1 MFCTEDP
8 PAGEHIEQRWQELIG
23 LAVLAEESGY
33 GLVGLPEH
41 HMLDSGHLA
50 APLVALGAFAARTSS
65 VRLAT
70 IATVAT
76 FWDPIRLAEEAAMV
90 DILSGGRLTLGVA
103 LGNYEPENRLFGVP
117 PGRQVSRFVETVEI
131 LKMAARG
138 DPVSSAGEHY
148 TYDNVKVTPRP
159 VQRPVPIWVGAMS
172 MNGARRAA
180 RLGLPLI
187 LDCANRIERVRPWIQ
202 AYRQTCAEHGTRA
215 YVVLP
220 RYAWLEAEP
229 GDAERI
235 FWPHLKLSLLR
246 YLHTIPRIQDPT
258 LTAADGDELGFD
270 LAKRDR
276 LLAGDAGE
284 IIETVRGWRESLG
297 IDAIIVRFQGPTG
310 PWGQDLARS
319 LSAFGRQVIP
329 ADPLAMEPARHA

>member
-1 MFCTEDP
+1 MFCTDDP
-8 PAGEHIEQRWQELIG
+8 PAGEHIEQRWQELLG
-23 LAVLAEESGY
+23 LAALAEESGY

-103 LGNYEPENRLFGVP
+103 LGNYEPEMRLFGVP
-117 PGRQVSRFVETVEI
+117 PGQQVSRFEETVEI

-138 DPVSSAGEHY
+138 DPVSAAGKHY
-148 TYDNVKVTPRP
+148 TYDNVHVTPLP
-159 VQRPVPIWVGAMS
+159 VQRPVPIWAAAMS
-172 MNGARRAA
+172 MNGAKRAA

-187 LDCANRIERVRPWIQ
+187 LDCANRIEQVRPWIEG
-202 AYRQTCAEHGTRA
+202 YRQTCAEHDTEA
-215 YVVLP
+215 YVILP

-229 GDAERI
+229 GEAEWI
-235 FWPHLKLSLLR
+235 FWPHLKRSLQR
-246 YLHTIPRIQDPT
+246 VLHEIPRIQDST
-258 LTAADGDELGFD
+258 LTATDGDELSFD
-270 LAKRDR
+270 RAKEDR
-276 LLAGDAGE
+276 LLVGDAGE
-284 IIETVRGWRESLG
+284 IIEAVRRWRKSLG

-310 PWGQDLARS
+310 PWGQDLSRS
-319 LSAFGRQVIP
+319 LGDFGREVIP
-329 ADPLAMEPARHA
+329 ADPLSMEPARHG

>member
-8 PAGEHIEQRWQELIG
+8 PTGEHIEQRWQELLE
-23 LAVLAEESGY
+23 LAALAEESGY

-103 LGNYEPENRLFGVP
+103 LGNYGPEMRLFGVP
-117 PGRQVSRFVETVEI
+117 PGQQVSRFEETVEI

-138 DPVSSAGEHY
+138 EPVSVAGKHY
-148 TYDNVKVTPRP
+148 TYEDVKVTPRP
-159 VQRPVPIWVGAMS
+159 VQQPVPIWVGAMS
-172 MNGARRAA
+172 MNGAKRAA

-187 LDCANRIERVRPWIQ
+187 LDCANRIEQLRPWIEG
-202 AYRQTCAEHGTRA
+202 YRQTCAEYGTDA
-215 YVVLP
+215 YVILP

-229 GDAERI
+229 GEARRI
-235 FWPHLKLSLLR
+235 LWPHLKLSLLR
-246 YLHTIPRIQDPT
+246 YLHEIPRIQDPT
-258 LTAADGDELGFD
+258 LTATDGDELSFD
-270 LAKRDR
+270 RAKEDR
-276 LLAGDAGE
+276 LLAGDAEE
-284 IIETVRGWRESLG
+284 ITKTIRGWRESLG
-297 IDAIIVRFQGPTG
+297 IDAIIVRFQGLTG
-310 PWGQDLARS
+310 PWGQDLSRS
-319 LSAFGRQVIP
+319 LRDFGRQVIP
-329 ADPLAMEPARHA
+329 ADPLSAEPARHD